1 MPEIFET
8 AIVEK
13 RNVLNELRTTLHTTQ
28 ELRLFS
34 IYLSKINPYDK
45 NTRIVRFPLSDFQ
58 RIMNFGKL
66 NIAQLKASAS
76 SVLVT
81 SISAKGKRW
90 V

>member
-1 MPEIFET
+1 MSEIFET

-58 RIMNFGKL
+58 RIMSFGML
-66 NIAQLKASAS
+66 C
-76 SVLVT
+76 V
-81 SISAKGKRW
+81 
-90 V
+90 